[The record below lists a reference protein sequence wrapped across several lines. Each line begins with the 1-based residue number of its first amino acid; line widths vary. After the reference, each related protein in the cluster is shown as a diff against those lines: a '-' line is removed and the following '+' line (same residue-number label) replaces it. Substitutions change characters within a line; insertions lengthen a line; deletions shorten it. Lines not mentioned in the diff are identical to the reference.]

1 MSNQLGT
8 PKQPNEKT
16 VSPVE
21 DQHSHQLP
29 RGGYAPLGDES
40 IRNPYLSGEERMIGR
55 PDPEKFGEP
64 DEYL

>member
-1 MSNQLGT
+1 MSNRRSA
-8 PKQPNEKT
+8 PKPPNEKT
-16 VSPVE
+16 VLPVE
-21 DQHSHQLP
+21 DQDSRQFP

-55 PDPEKFGEP
+55 PDREKFGEP